1 MKKKEVVIGRFQ
13 NTYDNPYAE
22 LVNAAC
28 AYKSEIHLDYESKH
42 INAKSIM
49 GILAFDVASGAQ
61 VVISA
66 EGDDEEE
73 ALAGMEEFLT
83 K

>member
-1 MKKKEVVIGRFQ
+1 MKKKEVTIGRFQ
-13 NTYDNPYAE
+13 TTYDNPYAE

-28 AYKSEIHLDYESKH
+28 TFKSEIHLDYENKH

-49 GILAFDVASGAQ
+49 GILAFDVAEGAK
-61 VVISA
+61 VTISA
-66 EGDDEEE
+66 EGADEEE
-73 ALAGMEEFLT
+73 ALKGLDEFLS

>member
-1 MKKKEVVIGRFQ
+1 MKKKEIVIGRFQ

-28 AYKSEIHLDYESKH
+28 AYQSEIHLDYEAKH

-49 GILAFDVASGAQ
+49 GILAFDVASGAK
-61 VVISA
+61 VTISA
-66 EGDDEEE
+66 EGKDEEE
-73 ALAGMEEFLT
+73 AVLGMEEFLA